1 MTCLSNYVFPKKF
14 ISYKKR
20 IPIMFKFQAATKFV
34 FGVDTI
40 NQLGQ
45 EIQALDGQKAFIVTD
60 KGIVNAGIL
69 DRVTQS
75 LVDANIEIAVFDQ
88 IEPNPTDA
96 AIMAGAQ
103 RLKGDSADVV
113 IGLGGGSPLDAAK
126 GIAVMATNEGQVTD
140 YCGVGADPWPNPPRP
155 ILAIPTTA
163 GTGAEV
169 SSAAMINIP
178 AQGRKMDMFGPS
190 ILPKV
195 AIADPTLTLG
205 LPPHLTAQTGID
217 ALSHA
222 VEAYVCARANPISD
236 AIAERAI
243 SLVAENIRQAYAN
256 GRDLAA
262 RGNMLLASAM
272 AVIAASNAGGLGVIH
287 SLAQTL
293 GGFYDLPHGL
303 SIAVCFPYGL
313 AYNVLA
319 VPDKYATVARLLGA
333 NTAGISTFEAAKA
346 VVPAMQTLLTDLDI
360 TDTLQTLGVKQADIP
375 ELAEKAMLDGCT
387 PPNPRP
393 LNPAG
398 FVKLYE
404 RALNNSL

>member
-1 MTCLSNYVFPKKF
+1 
-14 ISYKKR
+14 
-20 IPIMFKFQAATKFV
+20 MFKFQAATKLL

-45 EIQALDGQKAFIVTD
+45 EVQALGGQKAFIVTD

-69 DRVTQS
+69 DKVTQP
-75 LVDANIEIAVFDQ
+75 LGEANIEFAVFDE

-96 AIMAGAQ
+96 AIVAGAEQ
-103 RLKGDSADVV
+103 LQAESADVV

-126 GIAVMATNEGQVTD
+126 AISVMATNDGSVTD
-140 YCGVGADPWPNPPRP
+140 YCGVGADPWPNTPLP
-155 ILAIPTTA
+155 ILAVPTTA

-195 AIADPTLTLG
+195 ALADPILTLG
-205 LPPHLTAQTGID
+205 LPPRLTAHTGID

-236 AIAERAI
+236 AIAERSI
-243 SLVAENIRQAYAN
+243 ILVAENIRRAYAN

-262 RGNMLLASAM
+262 RSNMLLASAM

-293 GGFYDLPHGL
+293 GGFYNLPHGL
-303 SIAVCFPYGL
+303 TIAVCFPYGL
-313 AYNVLA
+313 AYNALA
-319 VPDKYATVARLLGA
+319 VPEKYANLARLLGV
-333 NTAGISTFEAAKA
+333 NTDGMSTIEAAKA
-346 VVPAMQTLLTDLDI
+346 VVPAMQALLVDLDI
-360 TDTLQTLGVKQADIP
+360 TDDLQMMGVQRADIP
-375 ELAEKAMLDGCT
+375 QLAEKAMLDGCT

-393 LNPAG
+393 LDPAS

-404 RALNNSL
+404 QAFNNIL

>member
-1 MTCLSNYVFPKKF
+1 
-14 ISYKKR
+14 
-20 IPIMFKFQAATKFV
+20 MFKFQAATKFI

-40 NQLGQ
+40 SQLGQ
-45 EIQALDGQKAFIVTD
+45 EVQAIGGQKVLIVTD

-69 DRVTQS
+69 DRVTQP
-75 LVDANIEIAVFDQ
+75 LAEANIEVAVFDD
-88 IEPNPTDA
+88 IEPNPTDS
-96 AIMAGAQ
+96 AIKAGAK
-103 RLKGDSADVV
+103 RLKAESADVV

-126 GIAVMATNEGQVTD
+126 SIAVMATNDGQVTD
-140 YCGVGADPWPNPPRP
+140 FCGVGADPWPNPPRP
-155 ILAIPTTA
+155 ILAVPTTA

-178 AQGRKMDMFGPS
+178 AQGRKMDMFGSS

-205 LPPHLTAQTGID
+205 LPPRLTAHTGID

-236 AIAERAI
+236 VIAERAI
-243 SLVAENIRQAYAN
+243 TLVAENIRQAYAN

-293 GGFYDLPHGL
+293 GGFYNLPHGL
-303 SIAVCFPYGL
+303 TIAVCFPYGL
-313 AYNVLA
+313 AYNLLA
-319 VPDKYATVARLLGA
+319 VPDKYANVTRLLGV
-333 NTAGISTFEAAKA
+333 NTAGMSTLEAAKA
-346 VVPAMQTLLTDLDI
+346 VVPAMQALLIDLDI
-360 TDTLQTLGVKQADIP
+360 TDDLQTLGIKQADIP

-393 LNPAG
+393 LDTVS

-404 RALNNSL
+404 QALNNIL

>member
-1 MTCLSNYVFPKKF
+1 
-14 ISYKKR
+14 
-20 IPIMFKFQAATKFV
+20 MFKFQAATKFL
-34 FGVDTI
+34 FGVDI
-40 NQLGQ
+40 ISQLGQ
-45 EIQALDGQKAFIVTD
+45 EVRALGGQKVLIVTD
-60 KGIVNAGIL
+60 QGIVKAGLL
-69 DRVTQS
+69 DKVTPP
-75 LVDANIEIAVFDQ
+75 LAEAGIEIAVFDE
-88 IEPNPTDA
+88 IEPNPTDT
-96 AIMAGAQ
+96 AIVAGGQ
-103 RLKGDSADVV
+103 RLKAEAADVV

-126 GIAVMATNEGQVTD
+126 AIAVMATNEGQVTD
-140 YCGVGADPWPNPPRP
+140 YCGVGADPWPNTPLP
-155 ILAIPTTA
+155 ILAVPTTA

-195 AIADPTLTLG
+195 ALADPTLTLG
-205 LPPHLTAQTGID
+205 LPPRLTAHTGID

-222 VEAYVCARANPISD
+222 AEAYVCARANPLSD

-243 SLVAENIRQAYAN
+243 TLVVENIRQAYAN
-256 GRDLAA
+256 GRDLTA

-293 GGFYDLPHGL
+293 GGFYNLPHGL
-303 SIAVCFPYGL
+303 TIAVCFPYGL

-319 VPDKYATVARLLGA
+319 VPDKYANLARLLGV
-333 NTAGISTFEAAKA
+333 NTAGMSTFEAAKA
-346 VVPAMQTLLTDLDI
+346 VVPAMQALLVDLNI
-360 TDTLQTLGVKQADIP
+360 TDNLQTLGVKQADIP
-375 ELAEKAMLDGCT
+375 ALAEKAMLDGCT

-393 LNPAG
+393 LDPAS

-404 RALNNSL
+404 QALNKIL

>member
-1 MTCLSNYVFPKKF
+1 
-14 ISYKKR
+14 
-20 IPIMFKFQAATKFV
+20 MFKFQAATKFI
-34 FGVDTI
+34 FGVDSI
-40 NQLGQ
+40 SQLGQ
-45 EIQALDGQKAFIVTD
+45 EVRALGGKKVLIVTD
-60 KGIVNAGIL
+60 QGIVKAGIL
-69 DRVTQS
+69 DKISQP
-75 LVDANIEIAVFDQ
+75 LAEAEIEAAVFDE
-88 IEPNPTDA
+88 IEPNPTDT
-96 AIMAGAQ
+96 AILAGAQ
-103 RLKGDSADVV
+103 RLKAERADVV

-126 GIAVMATNEGQVTD
+126 AIAVMATNDGKVTD

-155 ILAIPTTA
+155 ILAVPTTA

-190 ILPKV
+190 ILPRV

-205 LPPHLTAQTGID
+205 LPPGLTAHTGID

-222 VEAYVCARANPISD
+222 VEAYVCERANPISD

-262 RGNMLLASAM
+262 RSNMLLASAM
-272 AVIAASNAGGLGVIH
+272 AVIAAANAGGLGVIH

-293 GGFYDLPHGL
+293 GGFYNLPHGL
-303 SIAVCFPYGL
+303 TIAVCFPYGL

-319 VPDKYATVARLLGA
+319 VPDKYATVARLLGV
-333 NTAGISTFEAAKA
+333 NTSGMSTLEAAKA
-346 VVPAMQTLLTDLDI
+346 VVPAMQALLIDLDI
-360 TDTLQTLGVKQADIP
+360 RDDLQMLGVQRADIP

-393 LNPAG
+393 LDTAG
-398 FVKLYE
+398 FVNLYE
-404 RALNNSL
+404 RAFNLTLSY

>member
-1 MTCLSNYVFPKKF
+1 
-14 ISYKKR
+14 
-20 IPIMFKFQAATKFV
+20 MFKFQASTKLL

-40 NQLGQ
+40 SQLGQ
-45 EIQALDGQKAFIVTD
+45 EVQSLGGQKGLIVTD
-60 KGIVNAGIL
+60 KGIVRAGIL
-69 DRVTQS
+69 EKVTKP
-75 LVDANIEIAVFDQ
+75 LAEAAIEVAVFDE

-96 AIMAGAQ
+96 AIVAGAQ
-103 RLKGDSADVV
+103 RLKAESADVV

-126 GIAVMATNEGQVTD
+126 AIAVMAANDGPVTD
-140 YCGVGADPWPNPPRP
+140 YCGTGADPWPNPPRP
-155 ILAIPTTA
+155 ILAVPTTA

-169 SSAAMINIP
+169 SAAAMINIP
-178 AQGRKMDMFGPS
+178 ALGRKMDMFGPS

-205 LPPHLTAQTGID
+205 LPPGLTAHTGID

-243 SLVAENIRQAYAN
+243 TLVAENIRQAYAN

-262 RGNMLLASAM
+262 RGNMLLASAI
-272 AVIAASNAGGLGVIH
+272 AVIAAANAGGLGVIH

-303 SIAVCFPYGL
+303 TIAVCFPYGL
-313 AYNVLA
+313 AYNLLA
-319 VPDKYATVARLLGA
+319 VPDKYATVARLLDV
-333 NTAGISTFEAAKA
+333 NTAGMSTIEAAKA
-346 VVPAMQTLLTDLDI
+346 VVPAMQALLADLEI
-360 TDTLQTLGVKQADIP
+360 TDDLQTLGVRRADIP
-375 ELAEKAMLDGCT
+375 KLAEKAMLDGCT
-387 PPNPRP
+387 PTNPRP
-393 LNPAG
+393 IDIAG

-404 RALNNSL
+404 RAFDNQV

>member
-1 MTCLSNYVFPKKF
+1 
-14 ISYKKR
+14 
-20 IPIMFKFQAATKFV
+20 MFKFQAATKFV
-34 FGVDTI
+34 FGVDAI

-45 EIQALDGQKAFIVTD
+45 EVQALGGQKTLIVTD
-60 KGIVNAGIL
+60 KGIVKAGIVEQ
-69 DRVTQS
+69 VTRP
-75 LVDANIEIAVFDQ
+75 LAEANIEVAVFDG
-88 IEPNPTDA
+88 IEPNPTDT
-96 AIMAGAQ
+96 AIVAGAQ
-103 RLKGDSADVV
+103 QLKAEAADIV

-126 GIAVMATNEGQVTD
+126 AIAVMATNDGQVTD

-243 SLVAENIRQAYAN
+243 TLVAENIRQAYAN
-256 GRDLAA
+256 GRDLEA

-272 AVIAASNAGGLGVIH
+272 AVIAAANAGGLGVIH

-293 GGFYDLPHGL
+293 GGFYNLPHGL
-303 SIAVCFPYGL
+303 TIAICFPYGL
-313 AYNVLA
+313 AYNGLA
-319 VPDKYATVARLLGA
+319 VPDKYATVARLLGV
-333 NTAGISTFEAAKA
+333 NTEGMSTFEAAKA
-346 VVPAMQTLLTDLDI
+346 VVPAMQALLVDLDI
-360 TDTLQTLGVKQADIP
+360 TDDLQMLGVKRADIP
-375 ELAEKAMLDGCT
+375 QLAEKAMLDGCT

-393 LNPAG
+393 LDPAS
-398 FVKLYE
+398 FVQLYE
-404 RALNNSL
+404 KTLNNTL